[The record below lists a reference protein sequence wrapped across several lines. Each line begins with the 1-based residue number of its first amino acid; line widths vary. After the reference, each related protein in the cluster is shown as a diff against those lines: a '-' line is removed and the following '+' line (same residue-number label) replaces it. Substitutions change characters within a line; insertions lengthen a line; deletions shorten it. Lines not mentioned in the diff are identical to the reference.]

1 METDINTLRHSCSHM
16 LAAAVKKLF
25 PNAKLAIGPAIDDG
39 YYYDFDIETPFTP
52 EDLKKISDE
61 MNKIIR
67 SKVDFVQKEISKDE
81 AKEMFKGEPYKLELI
96 GGLEGDSV
104 STYMSGDF
112 VDLCSGPHVEN
123 SKVLK
128 AFKLMKV
135 AGAYWKGDS
144 KNKMLQRIYGVVFPE
159 KDGLKAYLLKLE
171 ESEKRNH
178 VKLGKQ
184 LDLFSVNEAAPG
196 MPFFHDKGAFIFD
209 ELVDFMK
216 GKMRA
221 LNYEINKTPIIL
233 NKSLWLTSG
242 HWDHYKENMYFTKV
256 DNADYAVKPMN
267 CPGNLL
273 VYKANVHSYRDLPIK
288 AGEFG
293 LVHRH
298 EMSGV
303 LNGLFRVRSFTQDD
317 AHIFCSEDQLKD
329 SIIELIDLID
339 SVYSTFGFTYKVE
352 LSTKPEK
359 AIGSQE
365 VWDKAEN
372 SLKDALEAK
381 KMDFVINEGDGAF
394 YGPKIDFHLTD
405 AIGRTW
411 QCGTIQVDFSMP
423 EKFGLT
429 YEGKDGKSHTPV
441 MVHRAIYGSVE
452 RFLGI
457 LIEHYA
463 GKFPLWLNPSQV
475 KILTVADKFNDYA
488 QEVEKSMKSEGLRVS
503 VDFRAE
509 SISKKV
515 RDAQALKIP
524 LIIIIGE
531 KEVEAKTVSVRT
543 LDNKVK
549 FGVKLEDFFSK
560 VQENIDKKEE
570 TVSFD

>member
-1 METDINTLRHSCSHM
+1 MGEDISLLRHSCSHM

-25 PNAKLAIGPAIDDG
+25 PSAKLGIGPAIDDG
-39 YYYDFDIETPFTP
+39 YYYDFDVKTPFTP
-52 EDLKKISDE
+52 EDLKKIEQE
-61 MNKIIR
+61 MNNIIR
-67 SKVDFVQKEISKDE
+67 SKIDFKKQNIDKKE
-81 AKEMFKGEPYKLELI
+81 AKKLFKDEPYKLELMEE
-96 GGLEGDSV
+96 LPDKV
-104 STYMSGDF
+104 SIYTSGDF

-123 SKVLK
+123 SRVLK

-159 KDGLKAYLLKLE
+159 KEDLKKYMMLLQE
-171 ESEKRNH
+171 AEKRNH

-184 LDLFSVNEAAPG
+184 LDLFSVHEEAPG

-209 ELVDFMK
+209 KLVEFMK
-216 GKMRA
+216 EKMRA
-221 LNYEINKTPIIL
+221 LNYEINKTPLIL
-233 NKSLWLTSG
+233 NKNLWVQSG
-242 HWDHYKENMYFTKV
+242 HWDHYKESMYFTKI

-273 VYKANVHSYRDLPIK
+273 VYKSNVHSYRDLPLK

-298 EMSGV
+298 ELSGV

-329 SIIELIDLID
+329 SIIELINLVDE
-339 SVYSTFGFTYKVE
+339 VYSTFRFTYKVE

-359 AIGSQE
+359 AMGDQKI
-365 VWDKAEN
+365 WDKAEKAL
-372 SLKDALEAK
+372 SDAMKSK
-381 KMDFVINEGDGAF
+381 KMDFKINEGDGAF
-394 YGPKIDFHLTD
+394 YGPKLDFHLTD

-429 YEGKDGKSHTPV
+429 YEGKDGKQHTPV

-452 RFLGI
+452 RFFGI

-463 GKFPLWLNPSQV
+463 GKFPLWINPLQI
-475 KILTVADKFNDYA
+475 KILTVADKFNKYA
-488 QEVEKSMKSEGLRVS
+488 EEIKGKMVEEGLRVS
-503 VDFRAE
+503 IDKRAE

-515 RDAQALKIP
+515 RDSQALKIP

-531 KEVEAKTVSVRT
+531 KEVDGKTVSVRT

-549 FGVKLEDFFSK
+549 FGVKLDEFISK
-560 VQENIDKKEE
+560 VNQNISEKKE
-570 TVSFD
+570 SIIF

>member
-1 METDINTLRHSCSHM
+1 MGEDISLLRHSCSHM

-25 PNAKLAIGPAIDDG
+25 PSAKLGIGPAIDDG
-39 YYYDFDIETPFTP
+39 YYYDFDVKTPFTP
-52 EDLKKISDE
+52 EDLKKIEQE
-61 MNKIIR
+61 MNNIIR
-67 SKVDFVQKEISKDE
+67 SKVDFKKKNIDKKE
-81 AKEMFKGEPYKLELI
+81 AKKLFKDEPYKLELMEE
-96 GGLEGDSV
+96 LPDKV
-104 STYMSGDF
+104 SIYTSGDF

-123 SKVLK
+123 SRVLK

-159 KDGLKAYLLKLE
+159 KEDLKKYMMLLQE
-171 ESEKRNH
+171 AEKRNH

-184 LDLFSVNEAAPG
+184 LDLFSVHEEAPG

-209 ELVDFMK
+209 KLVEFMK
-216 GKMRA
+216 EKMRA
-221 LNYEINKTPIIL
+221 LNYEINKTPLIL
-233 NKSLWLTSG
+233 NKNLWVQSG
-242 HWDHYKENMYFTKV
+242 HWDHYKESMYFTKI

-273 VYKANVHSYRDLPIK
+273 VYKSNVHSYRDLPLK

-298 EMSGV
+298 ELSGV

-329 SIIELIDLID
+329 SIIELINLVDE
-339 SVYSTFGFTYKVE
+339 VYSTFRFTYKVE

-359 AIGSQE
+359 AMGDQKI
-365 VWDKAEN
+365 WDKAEKAL
-372 SLKDALEAK
+372 SDAMKSK
-381 KMDFVINEGDGAF
+381 KMDFKINEGDGAF
-394 YGPKIDFHLTD
+394 YGPKLDFHLTD

-429 YEGKDGKSHTPV
+429 YEGKDGKQHTPV

-452 RFLGI
+452 RFFGI

-463 GKFPLWLNPSQV
+463 GKFPLWINPLQI
-475 KILTVADKFNDYA
+475 KILTVADKFNKYA
-488 QEVEKSMKSEGLRVS
+488 EEIKGKMVEEGLRVS
-503 VDFRAE
+503 IDKRAE

-515 RDAQALKIP
+515 RDSQALKIP

-531 KEVEAKTVSVRT
+531 KEVDGKTVSVRT

-549 FGVKLEDFFSK
+549 FGVKLDEFISK
-560 VQENIDKKEE
+560 VNQNISEKKE
-570 TVSFD
+570 SIIF